1 MLQSLCY
8 KVGELNGVHTMLE
21 IITIATDIALGS
33 MAYRMARENKSV
45 CEALDTRIK
54 ALELFVSKLRK
65 EYDNVDL
72 VN

>member
-1 MLQSLCY
+1 
-8 KVGELNGVHTMLE
+8 MLE